1 MKVAAAEDGRG
12 LRAWLARYLE
22 WMGVK
27 NHSPRYIETAKKHL
41 GAFLEW
47 SATRGLTRPE
57 EITKPILERFQRYLF
72 HYRKPNGRPLAYGTQ
87 HGRLV
92 AIRGFFRWMAKQNA
106 ILWNPASDLELP
118 RKGRRLPHH
127 VLTLT
132 EVERVLG
139 VPNIRD
145 GLGLRDRAILEVLFG
160 TGMRRLELCGLGVY
174 DLDIQRGTIHIRHGK
189 GDKDRV
195 VPIGERALSWLGK
208 YMDVV
213 RPALVVDES
222 EEALFLTRMG
232 TTMGADALTERVRHY
247 VKDSGIGKRG
257 ACHIFR
263 HSMATLML
271 EGGAD
276 VRFVQEMLGHTKLET
291 TLIYTQG
298 SISKLREVY
307 MQTHPAAYLGR
318 SPVRA
323 AAREDADAEELL
335 AGLAEEGA
343 EEGDPDGAEC
353 ASTAVGP
360 RGTF

>member
-1 MKVAAAEDGRG
+1 
-12 LRAWLARYLE
+12 
-22 WMGVK
+22 
-27 NHSPRYIETAKKHL
+27 
-41 GAFLEW
+41 
-47 SATRGLTRPE
+47 
-57 EITKPILERFQRYLF
+57 
-72 HYRKPNGRPLAYGTQ
+72 
-87 HGRLV
+87 
-92 AIRGFFRWMAKQNA
+92 MAKQNA

-132 EVERVLG
+132 EVERVLA
-139 VPNIRD
+139 VPNVRD

-174 DLDIQRGTIHIRHGK
+174 DLDIERGTLHIRHGK
-189 GDKDRV
+189 GDKERV

-247 VKDSGIGKRG
+247 VRDSGIGKRG
-257 ACHIFR
+257 ACHLFR

-291 TLIYTQG
+291 TQIYTQV

-307 MQTHPAAYLGR
+307 VKTHPAAYLGR
-318 SPVRA
+318 RA
-323 AAREDADAEELL
+323 GRADAVSGATGDDAADLLTHLDEE
-335 AGLAEEGA
+335 AVEED
-343 EEGDPDGAEC
+343 EP
-353 ASTAVGP
+353 S
-360 RGTF
+360 